1 MKLFYFSDASFL
13 DMKVRFEKSMKDEFE
28 KNYVF
33 LRKVNLDRSKPGG
46 GIDIW
51 KFRTEL
57 ILQAIQENLG
67 EIILVSDIDI
77 VFYKP
82 VIPILLE
89 SMQEKDICF
98 QREYESQ
105 DGINVGFISM
115 RCNETTLQFWQK
127 VYLNITTAEAWEQE
141 VVNTLI
147 YKEMYPIS
155 WGLFPSSIWCWSQG
169 NPRPEMAL
177 HHANC
182 VSKKDEK
189 FAQMEYI
196 RAHMNKNLTT

>member
-13 DMKVRFEKSMKDEFE
+13 DMKVRFEKSMKDDFE

-33 LRKVNLDRSKPGG
+33 IRKVNLDRSKPGG

-57 ILQAIQENLG
+57 ILKAIEENLG
-67 EIILVSDIDI
+67 RIILVSDIDI

-82 VIPILLE
+82 VIPIVMD
-89 SMQEKDICF
+89 SMQGKDICF
-98 QREYESQ
+98 QRETRD

-115 RCNETTLQFWQK
+115 LCNETTLQFWKQ
-127 VYLNITTAEAWEQE
+127 VYLNIRIGDRWEQE

-147 YKEMYPIS
+147 YNEAYPIS
-155 WGLFPSSIWCWSQG
+155 WGLFPSTVWCWSQG
-169 NPRPEMAL
+169 NPTPELAL

-182 VSKKDEK
+182 VAKKDEK

-196 RAHMNKNLTT
+196 RALMDKNLTT